1 MSIYH
6 SRFRK
11 LEAERADRIFASKWS
26 AFFIILPCLIAL
38 VHGFLL
44 IASDAGEATHSLLMA
59 SLLGL
64 VAGSISS
71 NRRKILQQD
80 RVIQQ
85 LQEQLHEA
93 NSHSQQSP
101 AGNDQKA
108 APEE

>member
-1 MSIYH
+1 MCIYH

-11 LEAERADRIFASKWS
+11 LEEERADRVFASKWS

-38 VHGFLL
+38 AHGFLL
-44 IASDAGEATHSLLMA
+44 LPTNPGEATHSLLMA
-59 SLLGL
+59 SFLGL
-64 VAGSISS
+64 VAVSISS

-101 AGNDQKA
+101 ADDDQKA